1 MKGAIGFG
9 ETWEQWQKSSASA
22 RGFGKDRKRS
32 RRASGTY
39 ELSHRTGTCRVVGG
53 GVRTCVMLCDR
64 VVSAGDPGSAMS
76 ASQAL

>member
-1 MKGAIGFG
+1 MAEGVVVATCCPWLVRDLVCG
-9 ETWEQWQKSSASA
+9 
-22 RGFGKDRKRS
+22 
-32 RRASGTY
+32 RACVGDAGVCC
-39 ELSHRTGTCRVVGG
+39 RTGTCRVVGG